1 MRYSPNAI
9 AVVTLV
15 AVAALIASFG
25 VAAPPPTAPP
35 TPSLQV
41 PDLSITKAPFHF
53 VNLWVLDP
61 SKGQPV
67 QAVAQANKA
76 TWPII
81 YDLRPKTLIHL
92 TWLADGFPQ
101 AKIPDLV
108 AGKGDHSLG
117 LALNGKVLQRGPDGS
132 SGEYYA
138 YAVYP
143 GASALVGCPPGK
155 TCLGTTI
162 QATTWNSMWAPWQ
175 LELQLRKK
183 MWLQSQQ
190 SQQSQVL
197 TLGPCPG
204 DPTKL
209 CPQPPT
215 PKGPEPIKIKAR
227 VERSGPPVSFFAA
240 KLYPTF
246 QHDRC
251 RTCHYL
257 LTPAGLSNQ
266 HKNIGIGEITQVS
279 TPRGTLLTCG
289 GGCHYP
295 HMSDPMIDQILQY
308 VPGGKFDD
316 QEWKVPGADMGINWT
331 GKSAVEICTI
341 IRNKLP
347 SAQALKHHFHD
358 DIRIAWAVHSG
369 RLPAGPPR
377 PVAPPGSYQEWR
389 KITTAWADNGFPCPY

>member
-1 MRYSPNAI
+1 MRYRLNAI
-9 AVVTLV
+9 AIVTLV
-15 AVAALIASFG
+15 TAATLIASFG

-35 TPSLQV
+35 TPVRPL
-41 PDLSITKAPFHF
+41 PDLSLQKVPFHF
-53 VNLWVLDP
+53 VNLWVLDA
-61 SKGQPV
+61 SKAQPV
-67 QAVAQANKA
+67 QAVAQANNA

-92 TWLADGFPQ
+92 TWVADGFPQ
-101 AKIPDLV
+101 AKIPDLL

-117 LALNGKVLQRGPDGS
+117 LALNGRVLQRGPDGL

-138 YAVYP
+138 YAVNP
-143 GASALVGCPPGK
+143 GAPSLYGCPPGK
-155 TCLGTTI
+155 TCLGASI
-162 QATTWNSMWAPWQ
+162 QATTWNSISAPWQ
-175 LELQLRKK
+175 LELQLWKRTRV
-183 MWLQSQQ
+183 QPQQ
-190 SQQSQVL
+190 PQVPI
-197 TLGPCPG
+197 LGPCPG

-209 CPQPPT
+209 CPQPP
-215 PKGPEPIKIKAR
+215 PGPEPIKIKAS
-227 VERSGPPVSFFAA
+227 VKRSGPEVSYFAA

-257 LTPAGLSNQ
+257 LTPAGLINQ
-266 HKNIGIGEITQVS
+266 HKAIGIGGVTQIS

-295 HMSDPMIDQILQY
+295 HQSDFKIDEILQY

-316 QEWKVPGADMGINWT
+316 QEWKAPGADMGINWT

-369 RLPAGPPR
+369 RLPAGRPPR
-377 PVAPPGSYQEWR
+377 PVAPPGSYQEWK
-389 KITTAWADNGFPCPY
+389 KITTAWIDSGSPCPW